1 MKHRVRRIRKNG
13 HKGIA
18 VYFFINTIEIKSVC
32 FSYFNR
38 ELALKK
44 KKKKKKK
51 EKKYQQQANT
61 KVIEDDSSRRCG

>member
-44 KKKKKKK
+44 KK
-51 EKKYQQQANT
+51 YQQQANT
-61 KVIEDDSSRRCG
+61 KVIEDDSSRRRG